1 MEEEE
6 KLIVEEAPPDD
17 STYFDGEPAVK
28 EEGQNPQGIEEFP
41 FAEMMKEMKL
51 YE

>member
-1 MEEEE
+1 MEEE
-6 KLIVEEAPPDD
+6 KLIREKAPPDD
-17 STYFDGEPAVK
+17 STYFEGEPAVK
-28 EEGQNPQGIEEFP
+28 EEGNNPQGIEEFP